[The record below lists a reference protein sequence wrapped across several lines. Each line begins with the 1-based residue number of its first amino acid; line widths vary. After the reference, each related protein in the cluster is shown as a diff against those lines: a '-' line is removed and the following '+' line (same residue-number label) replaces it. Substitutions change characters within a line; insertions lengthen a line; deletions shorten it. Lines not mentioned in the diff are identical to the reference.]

1 MLDKK
6 LKQNTCLSLNKK
18 LASLRALFS
27 DIQSLHN
34 QLLTEGPNAVKE
46 VKDQFENKKKRAD
59 ILKSELESLLKQV
72 TPEKLHDTPESIK
85 KLLEEIG
92 TPATLDE
99 SFEGGIIALEIDT
112 NTQEALK
119 TWNKAKDAYKGAD
132 NASPSWIWDEL
143 DNIPYTPP
151 TSSSY
156 SVLVLNHGET
166 TPQERDKLVED
177 LDKKGFRPLE
187 FSELVALGIMKP
199 EYNKRN
205 EVLNTY
211 KKYSL
216 DGDSQAPCL
225 RWRGSSRRLSAGGV
239 SGGWDE
245 HDRFVCVRK

>member
-1 MLDKK
+1 MSPSSS
-6 LKQNTCLSLNKK
+6 KQNTCLSLNKK
-18 LASLRALFS
+18 LASLRALCS

-34 QLLTEGPNAVKE
+34 QLLTEGPDAVKE
-46 VKDQFENKKKRAD
+46 IKEQFENKKKRAD

-85 KLLEEIG
+85 KLLKEIG

-99 SFEGGIIALEIDT
+99 SFEGGVIALEIDT

-119 TWNKAKDAYKGAD
+119 TWDKVKDAYEKAD
-132 NASPSWIWDEL
+132 NASPSWVWDEL

-151 TSSSY
+151 TSSSLG
-156 SVLVLNHGET
+156 VIVLNHGET

-216 DGDSQAPCL
+216 VGVSQAPFLC
-225 RWRGSSRRLSAGGV
+225 WNGGNRRLDARDV
-239 SGGWDE
+239 SNDWYE
-245 HDRFVCVRK
+245 LSRFVFVRK